1 MTRYLRKYCP
11 VSLDQTKI
19 PPQKCMIDLCKTC
32 LWWYVLRV
40 HCTIYMHKE
49 KKPQRPL
56 MSVVWEILTCTILLV
71 ISLYQWIV
79 VKLDTII
86 DNFNFILCMN
96 VRLYSEIFVYDRELE
111 WTNNYIVTLVWRK
124 GSINCF
130 L

>member
-1 MTRYLRKYCP
+1 
-11 VSLDQTKI
+11 
-19 PPQKCMIDLCKTC
+19 
-32 LWWYVLRV
+32 
-40 HCTIYMHKE
+40 MHKE

-111 WTNNYIVTLVWRK
+111 WTNNYIVTLV
-124 GSINCF
+124 
-130 L
+130 